1 MKTRIFVMRHGD
13 RADDSDAFKD
23 LVDRPFDPPLSP
35 MGIKT
40 TERVVNERLHEIDAI
55 FSSPFLR
62 CVQTAAV
69 AQNLLNVSSC
79 IIDSGIIEVWHPRV
93 LKSRLCDILLRTDA
107 ELLQFVPRAIFKH
120 GFQSLPFVI
129 NDEGETQG
137 IGGSAD
143 QRFRSSLTRIAIDAA
158 NSGYRS
164 ILVVT
169 HGDCINSV
177 GEMAG
182 KDIYSVDYCG
192 LIVVDFIDSSWQFV
206 DSFGIGILDF

>member
-107 ELLQFVPRAIFKH
+107 ELLQFVPRAIFKLAQA
-120 GFQSLPFVI
+120 GIKIWVCTGDKVETAI
-129 NDEGETQG
+129 N
-137 IGGSAD
+137 IG
-143 QRFRSSLTRIAIDAA
+143 RSCNLLTARMRGP
-158 NSGYRS
+158 NL
-164 ILVVT
+164 LVRVA
-169 HGDCINSV
+169 SV
-177 GEMAG
+177 
-182 KDIYSVDYCG
+182 
-192 LIVVDFIDSSWQFV
+192 
-206 DSFGIGILDF
+206 